1 MLSEAVKD
9 ILRAICSGLQI
20 PTIIILILL
29 ILSMIV
35 ILGSFIAEYFS
46 ERRALSVN
54 ITELVDNLQ
63 GKNSKEMIALIEQSN
78 LLKRQKRAAVELL
91 KRIHYS
97 DNTREALAR
106 QMLSDEENIFARR
119 TKITD
124 IIARVAP
131 MFGLMGTLIPLG
143 PGLIALAQGD
153 TKTLSDSLLVAFD
166 TTVAGLVSAAVAYV
180 ISGIR
185 KGWYEKYMVGLET
198 IMESIL
204 EEQSKERAKA
214 IQKLKQQR
222 RTQQGSNEELYG
234 PKQGMR

>member
-1 MLSEAVKD
+1 MVSEVVKD
-9 ILRAICSGLQI
+9 ILRAVSSGLLI

-29 ILSMIV
+29 ILAMIV
-35 ILGSFIAEYFS
+35 ILGSFIAEYFT
-46 ERRALSVN
+46 ERKALKVS
-54 ITELVDNLQ
+54 ITKLVDDLQ
-63 GKNSKEMIALIEQSN
+63 GKNMTEMTDIINKSN
-78 LLKRQKRAAVELL
+78 LLKRQKKAATELIS
-91 KRIHYS
+91 RIKYS

-106 QMLSDEENIFARR
+106 QMLSDEESIYTRR

-166 TTVAGLVSAAVAYV
+166 TTIAGLVSAAVAYV

-185 KGWYEKYMVGLET
+185 KSWYEKYMVGLET
-198 IMESIL
+198 LMETIL
-204 EEQSKERAKA
+204 EEQSKARKKA
-214 IQKLKQQR
+214 LLKLK
-222 RTQQGSNEELYG
+222 EEKA
-234 PKQGMR
+234 KQEAANAVIR